1 MVEDTVTEPHIVT
14 TDTPPTH
21 APAAGSAIAPSA
33 DGNGSANR
41 HSGGKTGLSDAFR
54 EHFSGDAPLAEK
66 AKSFA
71 KAHPWVTAAVA
82 GIAGIAILN
91 SLRGKRD

>member
-1 MVEDTVTEPHIVT
+1 MAEDTVTEPHILA
-14 TDTPPTH
+14 TDTPLTH

-33 DGNGSANR
+33 DGDGSANPQC
-41 HSGGKTGLSDAFR
+41 GGKTGLSDAFR
-54 EHFSGDAPLAEK
+54 EHFSGGAPLAEK

-71 KAHPWVTAAVA
+71 KTRPWVTAALA